1 MHWRRFEPRWRTF
14 APETTPPPPPCRLE
28 PRQSGREEP
37 RRILHPPD
45 TAQPPGIRE
54 APGVY
59 QRSVILTSLSTS
71 HAPASPASP
80 ASRDEHGDPHL
91 SLAPSGPDAN
101 GLERTKLRQRLR
113 TLVHATFR
121 FRPRRSRLDVPL
133 MPRYTPRAVTLA
145 GRRLHS
151 CISYTGLL
159 ETVGRIWAAMT
170 KPNT

>member
-14 APETTPPPPPCRLE
+14 APETTPPPCRLE